1 MVQRTLSFVRRYDS
15 ALVALVAAILYVVTY
30 VNHPA
35 VPSAQSIG
43 WFSWYDQSEYLRT
56 AKDLAAF
63 KFRYSVYP
71 LGYPILGALFLW
83 LLPLH
88 PFFVPNL
95 LCAVGITVLF
105 YRIAASLVTR
115 IEAFVLTALG
125 VFMQSYLWVNTL
137 TPPWNSVPVSLAILV
152 CTYFIVFRKVTQ
164 RGLAIC
170 GVAIACAF
178 LCRPWDA
185 LFLMMLFAAGLFELG
200 TWRERI
206 RATSTLAIGLFAGI
220 ALVAID
226 YLTVFGTLMSPYIKQ
241 HLDMGFSL
249 FNYPL
254 RLYQIVFDGNLIAEG
269 VHPSVF
275 AKMPYLCLILPGM
288 ALVIRRYGRRAVAWL
303 VSMTAMIGF
312 YLSMN
317 GLTPS
322 NFWSYHGY
330 RYLTFIVPFVVM
342 FAYLSLTRAW
352 RLLGWKVTLAGLA
365 AGVLVPV
372 VVGEKVVAVDPGMPV
387 AFSKKVEGKTL
398 HVTLQLLQPAQLD
411 GIRMQ
416 FDRSFS
422 IPIDTS
428 ISPADRVMLEENGQP
443 ESVFHDFVVEQ
454 EPNGTA
460 TIVFPQSVRA
470 PISRVDATFNG
481 IDNDSLSAVTPIKA
495 EFQPFGYFVHVLH
508 VLNRL
513 RLNFQI
519 RARLV
524 STPWD
529 LTGSAAGIPDGQ
541 LDFAIDCDFPTAEKE
556 GLTDLEIRV
565 GAGNLTGKWATHNR
579 GMNWDKL
586 AFARGYVEDAMKTH
600 HPPQLIGLTEILKSS
615 GKFTILFKLPESYRK
630 VPLTLVGLDRQG
642 QELFEKQIAP
652 LS

>member
-1 MVQRTLSFVRRYDS
+1 MQGTLSFARRYDS
-15 ALVALVAAILYVVTY
+15 TLVALVATLLYVITY
-30 VNHPA
+30 FNHPA
-35 VPSAQSIG
+35 VPSSQSIG
-43 WFSWYDQSEYLRT
+43 WFSWYDQSEYLKT

-63 KFRYSVYP
+63 KLRFSVYP

-83 LLPLH
+83 ILPLH

-125 VFMQSYLWVNTL
+125 VFAQSYFWVNTL
-137 TPPWNSVPVSLAILV
+137 TPPWNSVPVSFAIFV

-164 RGLAIC
+164 RGLSIC
-170 GVAIACAF
+170 GIAIACAF

-185 LFLMMLFAAGLFELG
+185 LFLMMLFAAALFELRS
-200 TWRERI
+200 WRERI
-206 RATSTLAIGLFAGI
+206 RATLPLAIGLFAGI
-220 ALVAID
+220 LLVAID
-226 YLTVFGTLMSPYIKQ
+226 YLIVFGTLMSPYVKQ
-241 HLDMGFSL
+241 HLNMGFSL

-254 RLYQIVFDGNLIAEG
+254 RVYQIIFDGNLIAEG

-275 AKMPYLCLILPGM
+275 AKMPYLCLIFPGV

-303 VSMTAMIGF
+303 FSITAMIGF

-330 RYLTFIVPFVVM
+330 RYLAFIVPFVVL

-352 RLLGWKVTLAGLA
+352 RILGWKATLAGLA
-365 AGVLVPV
+365 AGVFVPV
-372 VVGEKVVAVDPGMPV
+372 VLGEKVVAVDPGMPA
-387 AFSKKVEGKTL
+387 AFSKQVEGKTL
-398 HVTLQLLQPAQLD
+398 HVTLQWLRPAELD

-422 IPIDTS
+422 VPVDSS
-428 ISPADRVMLEENGQP
+428 ISPADRVTLEENGQQ
-443 ESVFHDFVVEQ
+443 ETLFHDFVVEQ
-454 EPNGTA
+454 EPNGTV

-470 PISRVDATFNG
+470 PLSRVDATFNG
-481 IDNDSLSAVTPIKA
+481 VDNDSLSAVTSIKA
-495 EFQPFGYFVHVLH
+495 DFQPFGYFVHVLH

-513 RLNFQI
+513 RLDFEI

-529 LTGSAAGIPDGQ
+529 LTGSVAGVPDGQ
-541 LDFAIDCDFPTAEKE
+541 LDFAIDCDLPSADKE
-556 GLTDLEIRV
+556 GLTDLEIQV
-565 GAGNLTGKWATHNR
+565 GTGGLAGKWATHNR

-586 AFARGYVEDAMKTH
+586 AFARGYVEDDVKAQ
-600 HPPQLIGLTEILKSS
+600 HPPQLIAFTEILNSS